1 LELVDV
7 KRFTLSTKSSFIRLL
22 DKLSTPARM
31 VVFMATLAISGLSLE
46 RLLSSETNI
55 EKFIWLIG
63 SLVCWVTALAL
74 LLNRWS
80 SAGAVERKILAL
92 LTIIVITPNL
102 LALFV
107 IGLLCF
113 L

>member
-1 LELVDV
+1 
-7 KRFTLSTKSSFIRLL
+7 
-22 DKLSTPARM
+22 M
-31 VVFMATLAISGLSLE
+31 VVLMAALAISGLSLE

-74 LLNRWS
+74 LLHTWS

-92 LTIIVITPNL
+92 LTIIVIAPNL

>member
-7 KRFTLSTKSSFIRLL
+7 KRFTLSTKPGFIQLL
-22 DKLSTPARM
+22 DKLRTPARM
-31 VVFMATLAISGLSLE
+31 VVLMTVLAIGGLSLE
-46 RLLSSETNI
+46 RLLSSETNV
-55 EKFIWLIG
+55 EKFTWLIG
-63 SLVCWVTALAL
+63 SLVCWVTVFAIL
-74 LLNRWS
+74 LHRWNR
-80 SAGAVERKILAL
+80 AGSVERKILAL
-92 LTIIVITPNL
+92 LTIFVIAPNL

>member
-1 LELVDV
+1 MVDV
-7 KRFTLSTKSSFIRLL
+7 ERFTLSTKPGFIQLL

-31 VVFMATLAISGLSLE
+31 VVLMTALAISGLSLE
-46 RLLSSETNI
+46 LLLSSETNI
-55 EKFIWLIG
+55 EKFTWLIG
-63 SLVCWVTALAL
+63 SLVCWLTVLAL
-74 LLNRWS
+74 LLHRWNR
-80 SAGAVERKILAL
+80 AGVVERKILAL
-92 LTIIVITPNL
+92 LTIIVIAPNL

>member
-7 KRFTLSTKSSFIRLL
+7 KRFTLSTKPRFIQLL

-31 VVFMATLAISGLSLE
+31 VVLTTALAISGLSLE
-46 RLLSSETNI
+46 LLLSSETNV
-55 EKFIWLIG
+55 EKFTGLTG
-63 SLVCWVTALAL
+63 SLVCWVTVFAIL
-74 LLNRWS
+74 LHRWNR
-80 SAGAVERKILAL
+80 AGAVERKILAL
-92 LTIIVITPNL
+92 LTIIVIAPNL
-102 LALFV
+102 LALFA